1 MGHQAFRRAAIAA
14 AILGSA
20 VPAFA
25 QDCVSNFQVGK
36 NKAGGSSYS
45 AVMQLPGSN
54 VDQAYQLSQQVVG
67 QEGWKVYQ
75 TVPTQRAAFARNS
88 QVTAS
93 GKTGELT
100 FSTAAT
106 DTGLVLAVVYDNPP
120 GVLSPERA
128 VKDHFCKIA
137 DSLRKQIAAAPAAPA
152 AQIAGGQVTGSS
164 AAIVQSTSDR
174 KVCLA
179 KACLGMT
186 VDEVAKLD
194 VHLPSG
200 VPRFEYGP
208 KVVSGNSYGLAP
220 NGSRVEF
227 SNLGTFD
234 AKALAGFGKG
244 VDRICRFHSAFA
256 QMKASDGQRITISFR
271 PEFRDGKAILVVHDI
286 TRYLPPNMSES
297 ELQRFADA
305 ARAQY
310 GDLLNRTQETLNK
323 VTTVQL
329 DYGKLRLVSPY
340 TELSGKMLEQPG
352 CSAKVSLD

>member
-1 MGHQAFRRAAIAA
+1 MIPTPIRRAATFA
-14 AILGSA
+14 AIVGFTS
-20 VPAFA
+20 PALA
-25 QDCVSNFQVGK
+25 QDCLSNFQVGK
-36 NKAGGSSYS
+36 NKAGGASYS
-45 AVMQLPGSN
+45 ALAQLPGTN
-54 VDQAYQLSQQVVG
+54 VGQAYQLSQQVVG

-75 TVPTQRAAFARNS
+75 TVPEQNAAFARNS
-88 QVTAS
+88 QVSAS

-106 DTGLVLAVVYDNPP
+106 DKGLVLAIVYDNPP
-120 GVLSPERA
+120 GVNSPERA

-137 DSLRKQIAAAPAAPA
+137 DSLRKQIAAAPAAA
-152 AQIAGGQVTGSS
+152 ASPVAGAQGTASGAPSS
-164 AAIVQSTSDR
+164 ER

-186 VDEVAKLD
+186 VEEVAKLD
-194 VHLPSG
+194 VHLPAG
-200 VPRFEYGP
+200 VPKFEYGP
-208 KVVSGNSYGLAP
+208 KVVSGNGYGIAP

-234 AKALAGFGKG
+234 ARTLAGFGKS

-271 PEFRDGKAILVVHDI
+271 PEFRDGKAILVVQDI
-286 TRYLPPNMSES
+286 TRYLPANMSES
-297 ELQRFADA
+297 EMQRFADA

-310 GDLLNRTQETLNK
+310 GDLLNRTQETLNR

>member
-1 MGHQAFRRAAIAA
+1 MRQSAFRQAAIVAA
-14 AILGSA
+14 LFGATA
-20 VPAFA
+20 PALA
-25 QDCVSNFQVGK
+25 QDCLSNFQVGK
-36 NKAGGSSYS
+36 NKAGGASYS
-45 AVMQLPGSN
+45 ALAQLPGNN
-54 VDQAYQLSQQVVG
+54 VGQAFQLSQQVVG

-75 TVPTQRAAFARNS
+75 TVPEQNAGFARNS

-106 DTGLVLAVVYDNPP
+106 DNGMVFAIVYDNPA
-120 GVLSPERA
+120 GVNSPERA

-137 DSLRKQIAAAPAAPA
+137 ESLRKQIAAAPMAPA
-152 AQIAGGQVTGSS
+152 AKSAGGQVAGSS
-164 AAIVQSTSDR
+164 ATIVQSGSER

-186 VDEVAKLD
+186 VEEVAKLD
-194 VHLPSG
+194 VQLPAG
-200 VPRFEYGP
+200 VPKFEYGP
-208 KVVSGNSYGLAP
+208 KVVSGNSYGIAP

-227 SNLGTFD
+227 SNIGTFD
-234 AKALAGFGKG
+234 AKTLAGFGKG
-244 VDRICRFHSAFA
+244 VDRICRFHSATVL
-256 QMKASDGQRITISFR
+256 MKASDGQRITISFR
-271 PEFRDGKAILVVHDI
+271 PEFRDGKAILAVNDI

-305 ARAQY
+305 ARGQY
-310 GDLLNRTQETLNK
+310 GDLLNRTWETLNK

-329 DYGKLRLVSPY
+329 DHSKLRLVSPY